1 MNGGEFDP
9 LSAYIYLL
17 GLIAV
22 SYIVVR
28 TKWWAPGRSVKL
40 PVIVAIGVVAV
51 LMTFASVY
59 FAQALRAAGF

>member
-9 LSAYIYLL
+9 LSAFIYLF

-22 SYIVVR
+22 SYVVVR
-28 TKWWAPGRSVKL
+28 MEWWAPGRPVKL

-51 LMTFASVY
+51 VMTFATIY